1 MYSETFEENDPPFF
15 SPLPPYNYPPLH
27 YLSLFLSIS
36 ELRDEWRKKIV
47 EKFVKSCNP
56 TNGGWFHPSNRN
68 PFSNFEN
75 WILIFTRGSTLSK
88 GRVGLVRMVNI
99 LPSITRF
106 SDRWNG
112 GWKLHA
118 FVRGRGLN
126 WLAWKCLD
134 SSKLIV
140 TREGGFLLILFPCF
154 FEF

>member
-1 MYSETFEENDPPFF
+1 MYSETFEENNPPLF

-36 ELRDEWRKKIV
+36 ELRDESRKKIV

-140 TREGGFLLILFPCF
+140 TRGGGFLLILFPCF